1 MATFNRIW
9 TRRPT
14 EKQKTLLHSASI
26 QRTSRKITVQR
37 HRNTV
42 ILHNLMIEA
51 LDERLLPLLQ
61 SAACQD
67 IKIDR
72 LRMLLEHGR
81 QP

>member
-9 TRRPT
+9 TPPASAK
-14 EKQKTLLHSASI
+14 EKVDRLNASI
-26 QRTSRKITVQR
+26 RRTTRKLTVQR